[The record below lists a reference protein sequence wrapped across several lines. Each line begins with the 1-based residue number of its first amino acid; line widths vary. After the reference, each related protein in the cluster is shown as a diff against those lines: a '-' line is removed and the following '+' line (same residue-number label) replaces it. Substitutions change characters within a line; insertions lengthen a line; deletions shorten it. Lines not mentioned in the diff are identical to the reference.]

1 MKSGTIAKP
10 YVAFWSIVILCVAFS
25 QVTNAQGM
33 TSIVGDADHPTN
45 YTLDSNSTIHLK
57 GTSPLHNWGMIAHAF
72 TGAATLSI
80 SGDRQLSAISGFSL
94 KLPVHN
100 LKGES
105 EGMEKNTYK
114 ALKAD
119 KYENIVF
126 ELTSASFIKSG
137 SEHYLVLLHGN
148 MTIAGVTQPTTL
160 KASAR
165 INEDGTILCSGEL
178 PIYMSDYNIERPTF
192 LLGTMKVGDLLT
204 LTYNLLLVK

>member
-1 MKSGTIAKP
+1 MDDRS
-10 YVAFWSIVILCVAFS
+10 SS
-25 QVTNAQGM
+25 
-33 TSIVGDADHPTN
+33 
-45 YTLDSNSTIHLK
+45 YTLDSNSAIHLK
-57 GTSPLHNWGMIAHAF
+57 GTSPLHNWSMVAHAF
-72 TGAATLSI
+72 TGNANVSFSA
-80 SGDRQLSAISGFSL
+80 DHQLSAITGFSL

-105 EGMEKNTYK
+105 NGMEKNTYK

-148 MTIAGVTQPTTL
+148 MAIAGVTQPTTL

-165 INEDGTILCSGEL
+165 INENGTILCIGEL
-178 PIYMSDYNIERPTF
+178 PIYMSDYNIERPTY